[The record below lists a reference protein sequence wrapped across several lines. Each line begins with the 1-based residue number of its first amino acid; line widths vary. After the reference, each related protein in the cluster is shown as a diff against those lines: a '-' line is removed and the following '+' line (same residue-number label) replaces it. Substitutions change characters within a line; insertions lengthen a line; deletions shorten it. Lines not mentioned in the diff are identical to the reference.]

1 MQNYRK
7 NSLYG
12 WRHRYSRDVSGNFWI
27 VIDTHFW
34 NILRRKIRRSSI
46 IVSTHLFDVSILC
59 RYGRGRMLMRF
70 HLSYPLT
77 SPLMHSVDKLHPCS
91 RINLRRNPNGFR
103 KFDVENIRSSV
114 AHSLWL
120 NYISRIL
127 LKCLR
132 ANI

>member
-1 MQNYRK
+1 MQNYKKEQLVRLEASIFPRRFREFL
-7 NSLYG
+7 NRG
-12 WRHRYSRDVSGNFWI
+12 RYSLLEHITAEDKAVFYHRIHPPVRRINFMQ
-27 VIDTHFW
+27 
-34 NILRRKIRRSSI
+34 IRPREN
-46 IVSTHLFDVSILC
+46 VDA
-59 RYGRGRMLMRF
+59 
-70 HLSYPLT
+70 LSYPLT
-77 SPLMHSVDKLHPCS
+77 SSLMHSVDKLHPRS

-103 KFDVENIRSSV
+103 KFDVESAHSSV